1 MLPTFLKSKATKL
14 IGVDIGSNSIKAVLL
29 SKSSNGYKVEDITTI
44 SVPKGIVVDNVITD
58 LQVVGDLIK
67 KIKKK
72 FSKSGA
78 EHAAAAVSGSGVIMK
93 TIYMNAVKNDEELES
108 QIEIE
113 AENLIPY
120 PLDEVSLDFEII
132 KKNEVNEDKIDVLL
146 VASRTELVQA
156 RVQAL
161 EFGRLKAKVIDVEG
175 YVLGRSI
182 ELVKHQLSEQQYQQ
196 PVALVDVGASMLT
209 VAIVVEGQTVFVKE
223 QAFGGDQYTQSI
235 VSYYGMPMMEAEQA
249 KVQNDLPRNYLF
261 EVLSPFQM
269 ALTQQLKRTLQ
280 MFSSGKSN
288 NGIVKILLSGGCAKI
303 DGLESAIEEELN
315 IPCELSKPF
324 THCEVTKSID
334 FDQLN
339 NTGTNYMIACG
350 LALRNFS

>member
-1 MLPTFLKSKATKL
+1 MLSTFLKSKATKI
-14 IGVDIGSNSIKAVLL
+14 IGVDIGSNSIKALLL
-29 SKSSNGYKVEDITTI
+29 SKSSNGYKVENITTLAI
-44 SVPKGIVVDNVITD
+44 PKGVVVDNAITD

-67 KIKKK
+67 KVKKQ

-78 EHAAAAVSGSGVIMK
+78 DHAAAAVSGSGVIMK

-120 PLDEVSLDFEII
+120 PLDEVSLDFEVIR
-132 KKNEVNEDKIDVLL
+132 KNEVDKEKIDVLL

-161 EFGRLKAKVIDVEG
+161 EFGRFKAKVIDVEG
-175 YVLGRSI
+175 YVLGRTI
-182 ELVKHQLSEQQYQQ
+182 ELVKHQLSEKEYQQ
-196 PVALVDVGASMLT
+196 PIALVDVGASMLT

-235 VSYYGMPMMEAEQA
+235 VSYYGMSMMEAEQA
-249 KVQNDLPRNYLF
+249 KVNNELPRNYIF
-261 EVLSPFQM
+261 EVLSPFQI
-269 ALTQQLKRTLQ
+269 ALTQQLKRMLQ
-280 MFSSGKSN
+280 MFSSGKNDNSV
-288 NGIVKILLSGGCAKI
+288 VKILLSGGCAKI
-303 DGLESAIEEELN
+303 DGLDSAIQEELK

-324 THCEVTKSID
+324 THCEVEKSID
-334 FDQLN
+334 FDLLN
-339 NTGTNYMIACG
+339 KTGTNYMMACG